1 MKSNKLYTCIL
12 VLMTFGAWSVN
23 AQLTDTTK
31 LEESG
36 MFPKL
41 MEQGLNKL
49 SVSGY
54 YRFMG
59 TYTAMDEQYAEFGDI
74 RKRLFLGDD
83 SNIPQLSI
91 NLSARPSKK
100 TSFSTDFFLW
110 TPLTGSDADYAKGLN
125 LGVNLNG
132 KHSTKYGTFSVRM
145 GGIHWY
151 TLSPFTFATNTGYNR
166 ISLFERNPWDP
177 NTKHTMDRYSQFF
190 EEGLLN
196 QDTRWGQQAFQ
207 GFILE
212 GMRLPQDFSFAF
224 MHGKSQFNGGSL
236 PTPNTM
242 TAGKIKKDF
251 KKGFVSANGITSVR
265 YSDSL
270 AMETIG
276 FNLLTSEFEWRFK
289 DVKVKGEVGAGTY
302 FSPTYAAQWGE
313 AIDVKVELSK
323 NLTYFP
329 IEFRYFQ
336 ISPNVINNNGVFW
349 NTSIS
354 EYNEA
359 ITAGPVTEG
368 SQAPIIPFASSL
380 VSIGQMT
387 NNRRGAIL
395 NLDMPFTRHKVTVGY
410 SAAKEIVGLS
420 DRITYGHSANNLAL
434 SRMWRWAF
442 PSNVGPYGNLNK
454 IYRGVYETVI
464 ITDSVPSAKGF
475 NSLEISYKSNYKI
488 FNRDLYIFYLGGFY
502 SVQDD
507 FASLPQF
514 SQKAYLQSYSNQVE
528 FYYNIFD
535 KVVVSNY
542 FGIDRIIANDRTQL
556 DVESNLAK
564 NQIGYSYAIGLDIQ
578 LSKNTGLYV
587 RQRWM
592 NYKDLNFSLD
602 RYSGTETSVE
612 LKIYF

>member
-1 MKSNKLYTCIL
+1 MKINKRHSLLLI
-12 VLMTFGAWSVN
+12 LMTLGCLSAN
-23 AQLTDTTK
+23 AQLADTTR
-31 LEESG
+31 LEKSG

-49 SVSGY
+49 TVSGY

-59 TYTAMDEQYAEFGDI
+59 TYTSMEEQYAEFGDI
-74 RKRLFLGDD
+74 RNRLFLGDD

-110 TPLTGSDADYAKGLN
+110 TPLTGSNADYAKGLN

-132 KHSTKYGTFSVRM
+132 KHSTKFGTFSVRM

-177 NTKHTMDRYSQFF
+177 NTKNSMDRYKRFF
-190 EEGLLN
+190 DEGLLN

-212 GMRLPQDFSFAF
+212 GMRLPKQFSFAF

-251 KKGFVSANGITSVR
+251 SKGFVSVNGMTSAR

-276 FNLLTSEFEWRFK
+276 FNLVTSEFEWKFK

-302 FSPTYAAQWGE
+302 FSPSYESKWGE

-329 IEFRYFQ
+329 IELRYFQ
-336 ISPNVINNNGVFW
+336 ISPDVINNNGVFW

-354 EYNEA
+354 EYNDA
-359 ITAGPVTEG
+359 ITSGTSVEG

-395 NLDMPFTRHKVTVGY
+395 NLDMPFEKHKVTVGY
-410 SAAKEIVGLS
+410 SAAKEMVGLS
-420 DRITYGHSANNLAL
+420 DRITYGHTANNLAL

-442 PSNVGPYGNLNK
+442 PADVGPYGNLSK
-454 IYRGVYETVI
+454 IYRGVYETVL
-464 ITDSVPSAKGF
+464 ITDSTNSAKGF
-475 NSLEISYKSNYKI
+475 NSLEVSYKSNYKI

-507 FASLPQF
+507 FSALPVY
-514 SQKAYLQSYSNQVE
+514 SKKAYLQSYSNQIE

-535 KVVVSNY
+535 KVVLSNY
-542 FGIDRIIANDRTQL
+542 FGVDRIIANDRTQL
-556 DVESNLAK
+556 DAQSNLAK

-578 LSKNTGLYV
+578 LSKNTGLYL

-602 RYSGTETSVE
+602 RYSGSETSVE

>member
-1 MKSNKLYTCIL
+1 
-12 VLMTFGAWSVN
+12 
-23 AQLTDTTK
+23 
-31 LEESG
+31 
-36 MFPKL
+36 
-41 MEQGLNKL
+41 
-49 SVSGY
+49 
-54 YRFMG
+54 
-59 TYTAMDEQYAEFGDI
+59 
-74 RKRLFLGDD
+74 
-83 SNIPQLSI
+83 
-91 NLSARPSKK
+91 
-100 TSFSTDFFLW
+100 
-110 TPLTGSDADYAKGLN
+110 
-125 LGVNLNG
+125 
-132 KHSTKYGTFSVRM
+132 
-145 GGIHWY
+145 
-151 TLSPFTFATNTGYNR
+151 
-166 ISLFERNPWDP
+166 
-177 NTKHTMDRYSQFF
+177 
-190 EEGLLN
+190 
-196 QDTRWGQQAFQ
+196 
-207 GFILE
+207 
-212 GMRLPQDFSFAF
+212 
-224 MHGKSQFNGGSL
+224 
-236 PTPNTM
+236 
-242 TAGKIKKDF
+242 
-251 KKGFVSANGITSVR
+251 
-265 YSDSL
+265 
-270 AMETIG
+270 
-276 FNLLTSEFEWRFK
+276 
-289 DVKVKGEVGAGTY
+289 
-302 FSPTYAAQWGE
+302 
-313 AIDVKVELSK
+313 
-323 NLTYFP
+323 
-329 IEFRYFQ
+329 
-336 ISPNVINNNGVFW
+336 
-349 NTSIS
+349 
-354 EYNEA
+354 
-359 ITAGPVTEG
+359 
-368 SQAPIIPFASSL
+368 
-380 VSIGQMT
+380 MT

-420 DRITYGHSANNLAL
+420 DRITYGHAANNLAL

-507 FASLPQF
+507 FAALPQF

>member
-1 MKSNKLYTCIL
+1 
-12 VLMTFGAWSVN
+12 
-23 AQLTDTTK
+23 
-31 LEESG
+31 
-36 MFPKL
+36 
-41 MEQGLNKL
+41 
-49 SVSGY
+49 
-54 YRFMG
+54 
-59 TYTAMDEQYAEFGDI
+59 
-74 RKRLFLGDD
+74 
-83 SNIPQLSI
+83 
-91 NLSARPSKK
+91 
-100 TSFSTDFFLW
+100 
-110 TPLTGSDADYAKGLN
+110 
-125 LGVNLNG
+125 
-132 KHSTKYGTFSVRM
+132 
-145 GGIHWY
+145 
-151 TLSPFTFATNTGYNR
+151 
-166 ISLFERNPWDP
+166 
-177 NTKHTMDRYSQFF
+177 MDRYSRYYK
-190 EEGLLN
+190 EGLLN

-212 GMRLPQDFSFAF
+212 GMRLPKQFSFAF

-236 PTPNTM
+236 PTPNTL

-251 KKGFVSANGITSVR
+251 NKGFVSANAITSVR

-276 FNLLTSEFEWRFK
+276 FNLVTSEFEWRFK
-289 DVKVKGEVGAGTY
+289 DVKVKGEIGAGTY
-302 FSPTYAAQWGE
+302 FSPSYTSEWGE
-313 AIDVKVELSK
+313 ALDIKVELSK

-354 EYNEA
+354 EYNDA
-359 ITAGPVTEG
+359 ITSGTVTEG

-387 NNRRGAIL
+387 NNRRGAII
-395 NLDMPFTRHKVTVGY
+395 NLDMPFEKHKITLGY

-420 DRITYGHSANNLAL
+420 DRITYGHTANNLAL

-442 PSNVGPYGNLNK
+442 PSDVGPYGNLNK
-454 IYRGVYETVI
+454 VYRGVYETVI
-464 ITDSVPSAKGF
+464 ITDSTTSAKGF
-475 NSLEISYKSNYKI
+475 NSVEISYKSNYKI

-507 FASLPQF
+507 LSALPQF
-514 SQKAYLQSYSNQVE
+514 SKKAYLQSYSNQVE

-535 KVVVSNY
+535 KVVLSNY
-542 FGIDRIIANDRTQL
+542 FGIDRIIANERTQV
-556 DVESNLAK
+556 DVQSNLAK

>member
-1 MKSNKLYTCIL
+1 MKINKTHSLLL
-12 VLMTFGAWSVN
+12 VLMTFGCLTTN
-23 AQLTDTTK
+23 AQLEDTTR
-31 LEESG
+31 LERSG

-59 TYTAMDEQYAEFGDI
+59 TYTSMKEQYAEFGTI
-74 RKRLFLGDD
+74 RNRLFLGDD
-83 SNIPQLSI
+83 SNIPQLSL
-91 NLSARPSKK
+91 NLSARSSKN
-100 TSFSTDFFLW
+100 TSFSTDLFLW

-132 KHSTKYGTFSVRM
+132 KHSTKFGTFSVRM

-177 NTKHTMDRYSQFF
+177 NTKNEMDRYSRYYK
-190 EEGLLN
+190 EGLLN

-212 GMRLPQDFSFAF
+212 GMRLPKQFSFAF

-236 PTPNTM
+236 PTPNTL

-251 KKGFVSANGITSVR
+251 NKGFVSANAITSVR

-276 FNLLTSEFEWRFK
+276 FNLVTSEFEWRFK
-289 DVKVKGEVGAGTY
+289 DVKVKGEIGAGTY
-302 FSPTYAAQWGE
+302 FSPSYTSEWGE
-313 AIDVKVELSK
+313 ALDIKVELSK

-354 EYNEA
+354 EYNDA
-359 ITAGPVTEG
+359 ITSGTVTEG

-387 NNRRGAIL
+387 NNRRGAII
-395 NLDMPFTRHKVTVGY
+395 NLDMPFEKHKITLGY

-420 DRITYGHSANNLAL
+420 DRITYGHTANNLAL

-442 PSNVGPYGNLNK
+442 PSDVGPYGNLNK
-454 IYRGVYETVI
+454 VYRGVYETVI
-464 ITDSVPSAKGF
+464 ITDSTTSAKGF
-475 NSLEISYKSNYKI
+475 NSVEISYKSNYKI

-507 FASLPQF
+507 LSALPQF
-514 SQKAYLQSYSNQVE
+514 SKKAYLQSYSNQVE

-535 KVVVSNY
+535 KVVLSNY
-542 FGIDRIIANDRTQL
+542 FGIDRIIANERTQV
-556 DVESNLAK
+556 DVQSNLAK

>member
-1 MKSNKLYTCIL
+1 MS
-12 VLMTFGAWSVN
+12 FGCLSAN
-23 AQLTDTTK
+23 AQMEDTTK
-31 LEESG
+31 LEKSG

-54 YRFMG
+54 YRFLG
-59 TYTAMDEQYAEFGDI
+59 TYTSMDEQYAEMGDI
-74 RKRLFLGDD
+74 TNRLFIGDD

-91 NLSARPSKK
+91 NLSARPSKN

-177 NTKHTMDRYSQFF
+177 NTKNEMDRYSQYYQ
-190 EEGLLN
+190 EGLLN

-207 GFILE
+207 GFIID
-212 GMRLPQDFSFAF
+212 GMRLPKQFSFAF

-236 PTPNTM
+236 PTPNTL
-242 TAGKIKKDF
+242 TAGKVKKDF
-251 KKGFVSANGITSVR
+251 NKGFVSVNAITSAR

-276 FNLLTSEFEWRFK
+276 YNLVTSEFEWRFK

-302 FSPTYAAQWGE
+302 FSPTYNSQWGE

-336 ISPNVINNNGVFW
+336 ISPNVINNNGIFW

-359 ITAGPVTEG
+359 LAGIEVAEG
-368 SQAPIIPFASSL
+368 GQAPIIPFASSL

-387 NNRRGAIL
+387 NNRRGGII
-395 NLDMPFTRHKVTVGY
+395 NLDMPFEKHKITLGY
-410 SAAKEIVGLS
+410 SAAKEITGLS
-420 DRITYGHSANNLAL
+420 DRITYGHTANNLAL

-442 PSNVGPYGNLNK
+442 PADVGPYANLNK
-454 IYRGVYETVI
+454 IYRGVYETLI
-464 ITDSVPSAKGF
+464 ITDSTTAAKGF
-475 NSLEISYKSNYKI
+475 NSIEISYKSNYKI

-507 FASLPQF
+507 FSALPKY
-514 SQKAYLQSYSNQVE
+514 SKKAYLQSYSNQIE
-528 FYYNIFD
+528 FYYNILD
-535 KVVVSNY
+535 KVVLSNY
-542 FGIDRIIANDRTQL
+542 FGVDRIIANDRTQL
-556 DVESNLAK
+556 DTQSGLAK

-592 NYKDLNFSLD
+592 NYQDINFSLD

>member
-1 MKSNKLYTCIL
+1 
-12 VLMTFGAWSVN
+12 MTLSCWSVN
-23 AQLTDTTK
+23 AQLADTTK
-31 LEESG
+31 LEKSG

-54 YRFMG
+54 YRFLG
-59 TYTAMDEQYAEFGDI
+59 TYTSMDEQYAEFGEI
-74 RKRLFLGDD
+74 RNRLFLGDD
-83 SNIPQLSI
+83 SNIPQLSL
-91 NLSARPSKK
+91 NLSARPSRN

-110 TPLTGSDADYAKGLN
+110 TPLTGSQTDYAKGLN

-132 KHSTKYGTFSVRM
+132 THSTKYGTFSVRM

-177 NTKHTMDRYSQFF
+177 NTKNTMDRYSQFY
-190 EEGLLN
+190 EDGLLN

-207 GFILE
+207 GFILD
-212 GMRLPQDFSFAF
+212 GMRLPKQFSFAF
-224 MHGKSQFNGGSL
+224 MHGKSQFNGGTL
-236 PTPNTM
+236 PTPNTL

-251 KKGFVSANGITSVR
+251 NKGFVSVNAITSTR
-265 YSDSL
+265 YNDSL

-276 FNLLTSEFEWRFK
+276 YNLITSQFEWNFK
-289 DVKVKGEVGAGTY
+289 NVKVSGEVGGGTY
-302 FSPTYAAQWGE
+302 FSPTYTSKWGE

-323 NLTYFP
+323 KITHFP
-329 IEFRYFQ
+329 LEFRYFQ
-336 ISPNVINNNGVFW
+336 ISPNVINNNGIFW

-359 ITAGPVTEG
+359 LSGIEIAEG
-368 SQAPIIPFASSL
+368 GQTPIFPFASSL

-387 NNRRGAIL
+387 NNRRGGII
-395 NLDMPFTRHKVTVGY
+395 NLDMPFEKHKITFGY

-420 DRITYGHSANNLAL
+420 DRITYGHTANNLAL

-454 IYRGVYETVI
+454 IFRGVYETLL
-464 ITDSVPSAKGF
+464 ITDSVTYAKGF
-475 NSLEISYKSNYKI
+475 NSVEISYKSNYKI

-507 FASLPQF
+507 FAALPKY
-514 SQKAYLQSYSNQVE
+514 SKKAYLQSYSNQLE

-535 KVVVSNY
+535 KVVLSNY

-556 DVESNLAK
+556 DVVSNLPK

-578 LSKNTGLYV
+578 LSPNTGLYV
-587 RQRWM
+587 RQRWI
-592 NYKDLNFSLD
+592 NYKDLNFALD
-602 RYSGTETSVE
+602 RYSGSETSVE

>member
-1 MKSNKLYTCIL
+1 M
-12 VLMTFGAWSVN
+12 LMTVGAWSVN

-31 LEESG
+31 LEGSG

-59 TYTAMDEQYAEFGDI
+59 TYTAMDEQYSEFGDI

-91 NLSARPSKK
+91 NLSARPSNK

-132 KHSTKYGTFSVRM
+132 THSTKYGTFSVRM

-177 NTKHTMDRYSQFF
+177 NTKHSMDRYSQFF

-276 FNLLTSEFEWRFK
+276 FNLLTSEFEWRFR
-289 DVKVKGEVGAGTY
+289 DVKLKGEAGAGTY
-302 FSPTYAAQWGE
+302 FSPTYTVQWGE

-359 ITAGPVTEG
+359 ITEGPVTEG

-395 NLDMPFTRHKVTVGY
+395 NLDMPFTKHKVTIGY

-420 DRITYGHSANNLAL
+420 DRITYGHAANNLAL

-454 IYRGVYETVI
+454 IYRGVYETVVV
-464 ITDSVPSAKGF
+464 TDSVLSAKGF
-475 NSLEISYKSNYKI
+475 NSLEVSYKSNYKI

-507 FASLPQF
+507 FAALPQF

-542 FGIDRIIANDRTQL
+542 FGIDRIIANNRTQL